1 MKHFKHFVST
11 SVSLVFVTIAMFGCQ
26 PQNSSLS
33 SVADADEWVV
43 YDDYDGPG
51 NGKHIVFV
59 TGDEEYR
66 SEEAMPQ
73 MAKIL
78 AKRHGFKCTV
88 LFAVNPK
95 TGAID
100 PETLDK
106 P

>member
-59 TGDEEYR
+59 TEKWW
-66 SEEAMPQ
+66 A
-73 MAKIL
+73 
-78 AKRHGFKCTV
+78 H
-88 LFAVNPK
+88 
-95 TGAID
+95 
-100 PETLDK
+100 LDSNQG
-106 P
+106 PLRCEHSALTN